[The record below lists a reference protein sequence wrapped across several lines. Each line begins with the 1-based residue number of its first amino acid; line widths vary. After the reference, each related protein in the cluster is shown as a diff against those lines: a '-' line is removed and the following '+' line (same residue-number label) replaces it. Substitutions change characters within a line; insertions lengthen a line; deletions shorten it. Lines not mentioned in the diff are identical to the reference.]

1 MSDSPLATLTLL
13 SPHFARRTHAI
24 DTITVHHAACAGAS
38 AADIG
43 RVFQSKDRRASSNY
57 GIGTAGE
64 IALFVPEDCRAF
76 TSSSSLNDGRA
87 VTIEVANCGGAPDWP
102 VSEAAFAA
110 LVALCADVCRRN
122 GIEQLRWRG
131 DSALLGQPEKQ
142 NLTVHRWFAPTVC
155 PGDYLYNKMGELAA
169 QVNARLA
176 PPERVNTVSEA
187 PDWARDALCRLLD
200 AGILQGKGGTDAEGR
215 AAGLDL
221 SRDMLRLLVAL
232 DRAMGK

>member
-110 LVALCADVCRRN
+110 PPGPGAQALPPLSELPPPPPGRPRSTGSPADRSRLRSPCA
-122 GIEQLRWRG
+122 
-131 DSALLGQPEKQ
+131 
-142 NLTVHRWFAPTVC
+142 APVS
-155 PGDYLYNKMGELAA
+155 
-169 QVNARLA
+169 
-176 PPERVNTVSEA
+176 VSE
-187 PDWARDALCRLLD
+187 RALQALRHNQQVRRFLLPSSRKSGSSSSWPAFQPLLD
-200 AGILQGKGGTDAEGR
+200 SDW
-215 AAGLDL
+215 
-221 SRDMLRLLVAL
+221 
-232 DRAMGK
+232 